1 MGLFGGAPEG
11 ASDSKLRSFD
21 SDGDRSLDFGGSA
34 GGSALGGGDLEQQVA
49 IAQQSLQLTQQ
60 CHKLNDLCFDLCVT
74 GSPSTYLSGR
84 EESCLTNCVDRF
96 IDTTMLITNRFAQL
110 AQKMGR

>member
-1 MGLFGGAPEG
+1 MGGLFGGVPEG
-11 ASDSKLRSFD
+11 APESKLRSFD
-21 SDGDRSLDFGGSA
+21 SEGDRSLDFGGSA

-49 IAQQSLQLTQQ
+49 IAQQ